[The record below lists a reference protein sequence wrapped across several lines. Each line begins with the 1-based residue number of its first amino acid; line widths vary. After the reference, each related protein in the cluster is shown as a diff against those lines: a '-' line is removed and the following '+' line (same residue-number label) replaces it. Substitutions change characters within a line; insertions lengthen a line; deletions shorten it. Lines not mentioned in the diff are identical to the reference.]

1 MELKLNR
8 MKNMIK
14 VLKQTW
20 YKYHVRR
27 SPSTKTEKK
36 VLFVDGN
43 CYNCYEGGLIYY
55 IVLTEGGKYK
65 VGWDFAEVISKDMA
79 IWQTLIGL
87 SIVKGL
93 YKNKDKAEEYCDD
106 ANCGS
111 ARTINKTFFAEVLK

>member
-1 MELKLNR
+1 MRNL
-8 MKNMIK
+8 IK
-14 VLKQTW
+14 ALKQAW
-20 YKYHVRR
+20 HKYHVRR
-27 SPSTKTEKK
+27 SSSTKNEKK
-36 VLFVDGN
+36 VLFIDGN
-43 CYNCYEGGLIYY
+43 GYNCYEGELIYY

-87 SIVKGL
+87 SLVKGL

-111 ARTINKTFFAEVLK
+111 SRAINKTFFAEVLK